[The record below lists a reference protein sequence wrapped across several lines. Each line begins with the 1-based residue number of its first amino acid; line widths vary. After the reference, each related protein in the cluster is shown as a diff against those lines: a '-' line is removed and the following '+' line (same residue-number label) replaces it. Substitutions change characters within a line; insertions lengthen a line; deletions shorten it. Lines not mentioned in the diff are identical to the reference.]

1 MVREEIKKEI
11 KDFLEFNENADTSYT
26 NLWETMKAMLREKFI
41 AVSALVKT
49 LERSYTNN
57 FTAHLRA
64 LEQKEVNS
72 PKRSRSQD
80 IVKLW
85 AK

>member
-1 MVREEIKKEI
+1 LVREERNKEI
-11 KDFLEFNENADTSYT
+11 KDFLEFNENFGTSYL
-26 NLWETMKAMLREKFI
+26 NLWDMRKAVLRVKFI
-41 AVSALVKT
+41 SAVVKK
-49 LERSYTNN
+49 LERFYTNN
-57 FTAHLRA
+57 LTEHLRA